1 MKKLKKKE
9 RYSLK
14 LGIDSLKC
22 SKLSKITT
30 FKRFKMLLSK
40 LLTLKITLIRLKEE
54 NIFLAFGK
62 IIAMTKIDTV

>member
-1 MKKLKKKE
+1 
-9 RYSLK
+9 
-14 LGIDSLKC
+14 
-22 SKLSKITT
+22 
-30 FKRFKMLLSK
+30 MLLSK